1 MPTIPRASRRSSSQV
16 CGDDLSK
23 QFTKIMEFCFE
34 TEQYNTLY
42 CHTSIEVVFDIFA
55 SVYERCADVTDV
67 EFA

>member
-1 MPTIPRASRRSSSQV
+1 M
-16 CGDDLSK
+16 CGDDLSR
-23 QFTKIMEFCFE
+23 QFRKIMEFCFE